1 MKHHEILGSK
11 GRIDRPEEVDGMLV
25 LATLLAPLVPP
36 TTVSGVPDLHVS
48 PSSSTLPGGDQLQAL
63 INGLALWALI
73 AALAG
78 MLVGAVLWAVG
89 HHSSNYQQAY
99 SGRKGVMV
107 SGAAAMIIGAAPA
120 LINYFFSLGQ
130 AVNK

>member
-1 MKHHEILGSK
+1 M
-11 GRIDRPEEVDGMLV
+11 
-25 LATLLAPLVPP
+25 TLLAEAPNLSVDP
-36 TTVSGVPDLHVS
+36 SKS
-48 PSSSTLPGGDQLQAL
+48 PLPGGQALQDL
-63 INGLALWALI
+63 INGLGFWALL

-107 SGAAAMIIGAAPA
+107 SGAAALVIGAAPT
-120 LINYFFSLGQ
+120 LIRYFFTLGQ
-130 AVNK
+130 NVK